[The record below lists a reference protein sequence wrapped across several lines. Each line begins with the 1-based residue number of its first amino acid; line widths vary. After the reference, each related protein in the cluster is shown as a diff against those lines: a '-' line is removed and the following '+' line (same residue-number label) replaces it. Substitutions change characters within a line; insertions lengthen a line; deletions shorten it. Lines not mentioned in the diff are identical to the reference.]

1 METPCKPV
9 VATINRNT
17 IPLCFLNNGLLVCY
31 KNGSLIQ
38 INSKGVIADSFSIKS
53 STKNTIMGRI
63 KLLGRLFRLGI
74 RTAVGI
80 GNNRIV
86 YSVGNSIF
94 EYEFLKREQS
104 KGYFCERGVRPL
116 VFTEIKGIE
125 GFDDGVYFGAY
136 IGRLEKKP
144 VNIYRRTG
152 IDSWEIAYTFS
163 EGLVNHIHNIIP
175 DPYRNCLW
183 VLTGDFG
190 EAAAI
195 WKVTD
200 NFQKVERVVCNNQ
213 KYRGCVAFALPEGI
227 LYATDSP
234 LEENH
239 IYLLNTADYSTRAV
253 TAISGSCIYGCQ
265 WKDGYVFSTTV
276 EPTGKYKNKLDFLFH
291 WKIGPGI
298 KDRYTRIYYGTPDKG
313 FDVIH
318 KEKKDLLPFVFQFG
332 SIKFP
337 AGRNFSSELFF
348 MPVATKKHDLDLM
361 KIAYNNEHSILNNIP
376 STAD

>member
-1 METPCKPV
+1 METPCKS
-9 VATINRNT
+9 IIRIHKRNT
-17 IPLCFLNNGLLVCY
+17 IPLCYLDNGLLVCY
-31 KNGSLIQ
+31 HCGTLLL
-38 INSKGVIADSFSIKS
+38 INSQGDIEDEFPIFSSKKDQRFGGIS
-53 STKNTIMGRI
+53 
-63 KLLGRLFRLGI
+63 LLGRLLRLGI
-74 RTAVGI
+74 RTAVGF
-80 GNNRIV
+80 GNDRIV
-86 YSVGNSIF
+86 CSVGNTVF
-94 EYEFLKREQS
+94 EYDFAKREQS
-104 KGYFCERGVRPL
+104 RGYVCERGVRPL
-116 VFTEIKGIE
+116 VFSDVKNIE
-125 GFDDGVYFGAY
+125 GFKDGVYFGAY

-152 IDSWEIAYTFS
+152 VDIWEIAYTFP
-163 EGLVNHIHNIIP
+163 EGQINHIHNIIP

-195 WKVTD
+195 WKVTN
-200 NFQKVERVVCNNQ
+200 NFQTIERVVCNNQ
-213 KYRGCVAFALPEGI
+213 KYRGCVAFALPEGL

-239 IYLLNTADYSTRAV
+239 VFLLHPADYTCRAV

-265 WKDGYVFSTTV
+265 WNDGYVFSTTV

-298 KDRYTRIYYGTPDKG
+298 KDRYTRIYYGTLDKG
-313 FDVIH
+313 FEIIH
-318 KEKKDLLPFVFQFG
+318 KEKKDCLPFIFQFG

-337 AGRNFSSELFF
+337 AGRNDGAVLYF

-361 KIAYNNEHSILNNIP
+361 KLSIEQ
-376 STAD
+376 

>member
-1 METPCKPV
+1 MYIKMKV
-9 VATINRNT
+9 GKVHWSLS
-17 IPLCFLNNGLLVCY
+17 PLCYLPDGRLVCY
-31 KNGSLIQ
+31 RTGHIVLFHKEIKVKSLPVF
-38 INSKGVIADSFSIKS
+38 NEKKETLF
-53 STKNTIMGRI
+53 GRL
-63 KLLGRLFRLGI
+63 KLLNRLFRLGV
-74 RTAVGI
+74 RTAVAVDNERVLLSI
-80 GNNRIV
+80 GNCIKEVNLNDS
-86 YSVGNSIF
+86 SVT
-94 EYEFLKREQS
+94 
-104 KGYFCERGVRPL
+104 KGYDFETGIRPL
-116 VFTEIKGIE
+116 VFSVINKIE
-125 GFDDGVYFGAY
+125 GFEDGVYFGAY

-144 VNIYRRTG
+144 VNIYKRTG
-152 IDSWEIAYTFS
+152 IDTWEIVYTFP
-163 EGLVNHIHNIIP
+163 EGQINHIHNIIP

-195 WKVTD
+195 WRVTN
-200 NFQKVERVVCNNQ
+200 NFQTVERVVCDDQ
-213 KYRGCVAFALPEGI
+213 KYRGCVAFALPEGL